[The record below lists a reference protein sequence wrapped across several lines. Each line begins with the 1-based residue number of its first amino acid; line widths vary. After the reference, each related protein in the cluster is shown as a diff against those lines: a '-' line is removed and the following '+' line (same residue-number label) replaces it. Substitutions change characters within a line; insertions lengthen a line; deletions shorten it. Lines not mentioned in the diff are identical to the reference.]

1 MIKEYWID
9 RGYIRN
15 YNCITYGAEET
26 YTNYKEAL
34 KAWEH
39 AKAMTTKHEYV
50 EFLVIYF
57 ETKEDQEQL
66 NIADSEVK
74 YHYELD

>member
-26 YTNYKEAL
+26 YTNYQ
-34 KAWEH
+34 
-39 AKAMTTKHEYV
+39 
-50 EFLVIYF
+50 EFYIFVLCCHGF
-57 ETKEDQEQL
+57 SMFPCL
-66 NIADSEVK
+66 
-74 YHYELD
+74 